1 MNNTLYDK
9 KLGRFVKVMDKEKTL
24 REMKLIRDF
33 FTKTNYIFK
42 GFTEAMKVR
51 GVEITA
57 DNLPEAAMMFVNE
70 KQLKASSRRT
80 YFGQILSG
88 FATMKNVAVPKNPI
102 IKRMQ
107 KHLLEAMQK
116 ENTNK
121 APHLPIEYILNLT
134 SEKRHQDV
142 LLLITLVCSRIGNA
156 RGFRTLSLGPVTSH
170 PTLGQ
175 VFPWRVLWF
184 AHKTFRFI
192 GEHRVTIPVP
202 EHLMTPSL
210 QKIIANLPLSKETMM
225 TIKAILKEKK
235 VRKHSLRRSGAKWW
249 EEQGLGLDQL
259 QRITIHTSQAQLIGY
274 LEDSAPLPG

>member
-1 MNNTLYDK
+1 
-9 KLGRFVKVMDKEKTL
+9 
-24 REMKLIRDF
+24 
-33 FTKTNYIFK
+33 
-42 GFTEAMKVR
+42 MKVR
-51 GVEITA
+51 GVEVRA

-70 KQLKASSRRT
+70 KHLKASSRRT

-102 IKRMQ
+102 INRMQ

-121 APHLPIEYILNLT
+121 APHLPMEYISQFDIRET
-134 SEKRHQDV
+134 VSGRSTVDHTGV
-142 LLLITLVCSRIGNA
+142 LSRIGNA

-175 VFPWRVLWF
+175 VFPWRVLRF

-210 QKIIANLPLSKETMM
+210 QKIIADLPLSKETMM

-235 VRKHSLRRSGAKWW
+235 VRKHSLRRSGAK
-249 EEQGLGLDQL
+249 
-259 QRITIHTSQAQLIGY
+259 
-274 LEDSAPLPG
+274 